1 MILKLSAKLC
11 LFSMLLLI
19 HPHLDAAADDGHK
32 HDGHV
37 HKHDE
42 NSQHINEEILL
53 KLNLE
58 NGILT
63 AIIVDEEG
71 NIIKDQEAD
80 IFGLIMKNSKVEKV
94 AFIRAADHSYKAEA
108 NFANAESLTCIISV
122 SLPNGVTRQLRF
134 ELI

>member
-19 HPHLDAAADDGHK
+19 HSHLDAAADDRHND
-32 HDGHV
+32 DGHV

-58 NGILT
+58 DGRLT
-63 AIIVDEEG
+63 ATIVNEEG
-71 NIIKDQEAD
+71 NIIKDQEAE
-80 IFGLIMKNSKVEKV
+80 IFGLIMKNSKVEKF
-94 AFIRAADHSYKAEA
+94 AFIRTADRSFKAEA
-108 NFANAESLTCIISV
+108 NFANAELQLCIISV
-122 SLPNGVTRQLRF
+122 SLPDGVTRQLRF
-134 ELI
+134 EFL